1 MYFQR
6 REALKC
12 LISTAQAT
20 DPTLKKIVTEKV
32 KDFFVD
38 FPDLQDEAINAIY
51 DLCED
56 QDQSVRISVSCDLP
70 QVQIHFNVQGSNL
83 GLWRHHICIKSCKAL
98 VTAECGRSCS
108 TASERCVCILRA
120 SFSVETQYQ
129 LTQMMNAKWLL

>member
-12 LISTAQAT
+12 LILTAQTT
-20 DPTLKKIVTEKV
+20 DPTLKKVVTEKV

-70 QVQIHFNVQGSNL
+70 QVQIHFKVRIL
-83 GLWRHHICIKSCKAL
+83 GYGAITS
-98 VTAECGRSCS
+98 VS
-108 TASERCVCILRA
+108 RA
-120 SFSVETQYQ
+120 
-129 LTQMMNAKWLL
+129 AKHWLLRNADVLVQLLQSGVFAFFAHHSQLKLNTN